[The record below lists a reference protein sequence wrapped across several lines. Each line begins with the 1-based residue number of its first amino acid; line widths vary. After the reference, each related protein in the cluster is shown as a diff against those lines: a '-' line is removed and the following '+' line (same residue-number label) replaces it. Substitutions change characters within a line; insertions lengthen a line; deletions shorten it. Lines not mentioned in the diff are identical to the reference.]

1 MPAEKIAVKEDIDEL
16 LIKKAQRKDTIRNV
30 LPFLGLV
37 FTIGLLTIATHG
49 LLLSGQ
55 NLVNIINQCFTTA
68 LVGIGAAFVYAYGGM
83 DFSLGPACGL
93 AQIVFIGSFMRF
105 DMPVWIGIILAIL
118 TCVIATM
125 IVGAGSHLLHLQPFI
140 VSLCVRSI
148 CTGLL
153 EAGNNSMGGKIVVP
167 MDTFGFF
174 NNNLLKALILAATL
188 IIGWFLFEKTKLGK
202 EAKLIGGNRTTAWQS
217 GIRPFR
223 VIVFSHLFL
232 GILVGIAA
240 CFMMARNGMITS
252 GSGSGLEFNIMIAM
266 ALGGFPMEGG
276 AAAKI
281 RSVII
286 GVLTITFLTNGLTIA
301 GVDNSYIN
309 ITKGVLF
316 VVIVALSYDRTNL
329 KQVVFM

>member
-1 MPAEKIAVKEDIDEL
+1 MPAEKIAVAGDIDKL
-16 LIKKAQRKDTIRNV
+16 LINQAQRRDTIRNV
-30 LPFLGLV
+30 LPFFGLF
-37 FTIGLLTIATHG
+37 FTILLLTIATRG

-68 LVGIGAAFVYAYGGM
+68 LVAVGAAFVYAYGGM

-105 DMPVWIGIILAIL
+105 DIPVWVGVILAIS

-125 IVGAGSHLLHLQPFI
+125 IVGAGSYLLHLQPFI

-174 NNNLLKALILAATL
+174 NDDLLKAIVLAVAL

-202 EAKLIGGNRTTAWQS
+202 EAKLIGGNRVTAWQS
-217 GIRPFR
+217 GIRPLH
-223 VIVFSHLFL
+223 VIVLSHLFL
-232 GILVGIAA
+232 GVMVGVAG
-240 CFMMARNGMITS
+240 CFMMARNGMITA
-252 GSGSGLEFNIMIAM
+252 GTGGGLEFNIMIAM

-309 ITKGVLF
+309 ITKGILF
-316 VVIVALSYDRTNL
+316 VVIVALSYDRTNV

>member
-1 MPAEKIAVKEDIDEL
+1 MPVETKKIVDDIDEQL
-16 LIKKAQRKDTIRNV
+16 LKKANRKNLLMNL
-30 LPFLGLV
+30 LPFAGLV
-37 FTIGLLTIATHG
+37 FTVLVLTIATSG
-49 LLLSGQ
+49 LLLSSQ

-93 AQIVFIGSFMRF
+93 AQMVFIASFLQHGT
-105 DMPVWIGIILAIL
+105 PLWIGIILAVL
-118 TCVIATM
+118 VCVAATM
-125 IVGAGSHLLHLQPFI
+125 IVGAGSYLLHLQPFV

-153 EAGNNSMGGKIVVP
+153 ESTSNSMGGRIYVP
-167 MDTFGFF
+167 METFGFF
-174 NNNLLKALILAATL
+174 NNDLLKTIVLITALAAGL
-188 IIGWFLFEKTKLGK
+188 YLFEKTRIGK
-202 EAKLIGGNRTTAWQS
+202 EAKLIGGNSVTAQQS

-223 VIVFSHLFL
+223 VVVLAHLLL
-232 GILVGIAA
+232 GIMVGIAA
-240 CFMMARNGMITS
+240 CFMMARNGTVTS

-286 GVLTITFLTNGLTIA
+286 GVLTVTFLTNGLTIA
-301 GVDNSYIN
+301 GVDNSLIN
-309 ITKGVLF
+309 ITKGMLF
-316 VVIVALSYDRTNL
+316 IIIVALSYDRSNL

>member
-1 MPAEKIAVKEDIDEL
+1 MPAEKIAVIEDIDEL
-16 LIKKAQRKDTIRNV
+16 LIKKARRKDMVRNV
-30 LPFLGLV
+30 LPFFGLI
-37 FTIGLLTIATHG
+37 FTIVLLTVATHG
-49 LLLSGQ
+49 LLLSSQ
-55 NLVNIINQCFTTA
+55 NLVNIINQCFTNA
-68 LVGIGAAFVYAYGGM
+68 LVGVGAAFVYAYGGM
-83 DFSLGPACGL
+83 DFSLGAACGL
-93 AQIVFIGSFMRF
+93 AQVVFIGSFMRYNT
-105 DMPVWIGIILAIL
+105 PIWAGIILAIL

-140 VSLCVRSI
+140 VSLCVRSV
-148 CTGLL
+148 CGGLL

-167 MDTFGFF
+167 METFGFF
-174 NNNLLKALILAATL
+174 NNNLLKAIILAVAL
-188 IIGWFLFEKTKLGK
+188 FICWFLFEKTKLGK
-202 EAKLIGGNRTTAWQS
+202 EAKLIGGNRVTAWQS

-223 VIVFSHLFL
+223 VIVLAHLLL
-232 GILVGIAA
+232 GIMVGIAA
-240 CFMMARNGMITS
+240 CFTMVRNGMVSS
-252 GSGSGLEFNIMIAM
+252 GSGGALEFNIMIAM

-286 GVLTITFLTNGLTIA
+286 GVLTMTILTNGLTIA
-301 GVDNSYIN
+301 GVDNSLIN

>member
-1 MPAEKIAVKEDIDEL
+1 MPVEKLAAKDDIEEQ
-16 LIKKAQRKDTIRNV
+16 LIRKAQRRELLRNV
-30 LPFLGLV
+30 LPFGGLA
-37 FTIGLLTIATHG
+37 FTVIVLTIATGG
-49 LLLSGQ
+49 LLLSSQ

-93 AQIVFIGSFMRF
+93 AQIVFIGSFMRYG
-105 DMPVWIGIILAIL
+105 MPIWAGIILSVL
-118 TCVIATM
+118 TCIIATM
-125 IVGAGSHLLHLQPFI
+125 IVGAGSYLLHLQPFI

-153 EAGNNSMGGKIVVP
+153 EAGSNSMGGKIYVP

-174 NNNLLKALILAATL
+174 NNNYLKGILLFALLVV
-188 IIGWFLFEKTKLGK
+188 GWFLFEKTRIGK
-202 EAKLIGGNRTTAWQS
+202 EAKLIGGNRVTAWQS
-217 GIRPFR
+217 GIQPLR
-223 VIVFSHLFL
+223 VVVVAHLIL
-232 GILVGIAA
+232 GIMVGVSA

-276 AAAKI
+276 ATAKI
-281 RSVII
+281 RSVIV

-301 GVDNSYIN
+301 GVENSYIN
-309 ITKGVLF
+309 IIKGLLF
-316 VVIVALSYDRTNL
+316 VIIVALSYDRENL
-329 KQVVFM
+329 KQVVLM